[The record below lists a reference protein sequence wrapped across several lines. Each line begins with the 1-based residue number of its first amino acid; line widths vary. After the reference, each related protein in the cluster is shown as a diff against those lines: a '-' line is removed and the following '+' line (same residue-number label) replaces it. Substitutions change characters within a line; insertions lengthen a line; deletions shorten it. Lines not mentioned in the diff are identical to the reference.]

1 MKKFVKAIALISSL
15 TLLATAFC
23 GCSGGKKETVS
34 NEDVSLTYWTMM
46 DGTTARSLS
55 SYSEMLMYQEME
67 KRTGIHV
74 DFIHPIAGS
83 TGNEAFLTMLSSSD
97 KPDLMEY
104 SWTAYTGG
112 PQAAI
117 DDGMIVALNDYLEDY
132 APNYYD
138 YMEGKKG
145 KANDYLYKLQASSE
159 QGNYYGFNTINLP
172 STRTFSGII
181 IRGDLL
187 EKWGMELPET
197 IDEWTAVFA
206 KAKAEGIQKPFT
218 CINQGISF
226 INPWVTFTCAYD
238 IGQNFYVEDGK
249 VVFAPLQP
257 GYKEYTAQIAEWM
270 SKGYIDPGYIT
281 NSHDD
286 VDGNLANGISI
297 AAYSWISNIGKINS
311 ASEQKIPGFKLVACP
326 YPTAKKG
333 TPTAYQS
340 VNGEASDN
348 AWAISPTCG
357 NIEKCVEW
365 LDYLYSDEGIILKNF
380 GVEGVTYTVEE
391 RDGETHYVYTDLIS
405 NPEKSGVSNIQQAMY
420 KYFLP
425 ATHPGPSEHI
435 DYLYGYYPREE
446 QRAAMELWKG
456 GEDRSMPHKLPPLSF
471 TEEESREMADILEIA
486 EAELEVAITDIILG
500 RAGMDTYDAAIEAAK
515 ENGYTRMEE
524 IYQAS
529 YDRYMAKL
537 N

>member
-1 MKKFVKAIALISSL
+1 MKKSIKIVSLILALVMILAIFAGCAKDDKTTATTDGKNFSFWTVISSASSASIKDFNE
-15 TLLATAFC
+15 LLLF
-23 GCSGGKKETVS
+23 
-34 NEDVSLTYWTMM
+34 
-46 DGTTARSLS
+46 
-55 SYSEMLMYQEME
+55 QEME
-67 KRTGIHV
+67 KRTGVHI

-83 TGNEAFLTMLSSSD
+83 TGSEAFMTMLSSSD
-97 KPDLMEY
+97 RPDIIEY
-104 SWTAYTGG
+104 YWKNYTGG
-112 PQAAI
+112 PDQAIADEVI
-117 DDGMIVALNDYLEDY
+117 ISLNDYLEEH

-138 YMEGKKG
+138 FMEGEKG

-197 IDEWTAVFA
+197 IDDWTAVFA

-333 TPTAYQS
+333 TPTAYQG